1 MSLVLIALKKGRKQ
15 GKLEITD
22 LNLIKGPDK
31 NARKP
36 DGKVNFLVLC
46 QSWDG
51 ICLAVDILQ
60 G

>member
-1 MSLVLIALKKGRKQ
+1 MALKKGRKQ

-36 DGKVNFLVLC
+36 DGKVHFLVLC